1 MSTQG
6 NAPENMVKHTTN
18 QISPIRLPGSCTV
31 TKGLHTWPRES
42 TGQPI
47 RVTSKQY
54 QRTMSV
60 SRRLQKHVSN
70 QGGKKTSEVVSSSID
85 VGFHEILADFHRFP
99 SIIEETCWKP
109 RHQAI
114 PSQSNSLAPRPCRD
128 RHWCLGISSHLQQQL
143 GTAVTSE
150 DGEHN
155 ICIYICVCI
164 GCIYIYN
171 YIYNTIY
178 IYINYPPNK
187 QF

>member
-1 MSTQG
+1 MYVVEKCAPKKCRPKETHPKTWSSTR
-6 NAPENMVKHTTN
+6 PTKSHP
-18 QISPIRLPGSCTV
+18 SGS
-31 TKGLHTWPRES
+31 LAHARWPRASILGRES
-42 TGQPI
+42 QL
-47 RVTSKQY
+47 V
-54 QRTMSV
+54 
-60 SRRLQKHVSN
+60 N
-70 QGGKKTSEVVSSSID
+70 QSAWLANNINEPCLFHDGCKNMFQIKAGKKTSEVVSSSID

-155 ICIYICVCI
+155 V
-164 GCIYIYN
+164 CIYIY
-171 YIYNTIY
+171 ILDVY
-178 IYINYPPNK
+178 IYI
-187 QF
+187 

>member
-31 TKGLHTWPRES
+31 TKGLTWPRES

-114 PSQSNSLAPRPCRD
+114 PRSNSLAPRALP
-128 RHWCLGISSHLQQQL
+128 WSSLVPWDLFSPPATWNGGHKWGWWAQHMY
-143 GTAVTSE
+143 S
-150 DGEHN
+150 
-155 ICIYICVCI
+155 IYI
-164 GCIYIYN
+164 
-171 YIYNTIY
+171 
-178 IYINYPPNK
+178 
-187 QF
+187 